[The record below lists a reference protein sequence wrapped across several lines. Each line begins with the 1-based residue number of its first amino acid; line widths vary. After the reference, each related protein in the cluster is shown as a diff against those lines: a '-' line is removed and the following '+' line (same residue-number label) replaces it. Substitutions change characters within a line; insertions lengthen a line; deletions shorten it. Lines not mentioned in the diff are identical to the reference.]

1 MCTCLNSGSGLCA
14 AGSSS
19 RALFNLLAGFHPPLF
34 GKNPLP
40 GSFRLMPEFTPVG
53 MHDRGPSFLMV
64 GLSQLCLV

>member
-1 MCTCLNSGSGLCA
+1 MHTLLILVLGYVL
-14 AGSSS
+14 AGSSAQ
-19 RALFNLLAGFHPPLF
+19 ALFNLLAGFHPPLF

-53 MHDRGPSFLMV
+53 LQDRGPSFLMM